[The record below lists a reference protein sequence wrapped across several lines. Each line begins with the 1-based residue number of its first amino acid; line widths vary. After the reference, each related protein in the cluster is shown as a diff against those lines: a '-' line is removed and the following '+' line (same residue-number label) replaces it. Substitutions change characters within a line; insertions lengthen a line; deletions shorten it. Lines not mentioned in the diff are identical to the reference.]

1 MRAARSLLQT
11 STDSRPLPW
20 AAGGR
25 TIRTENAASD
35 EDCATAFAFGLVLVW
50 AVSGPAFHYSTVW
63 QLMMNTLSAVVTFL
77 MVFVLN
83 NAQRRDIAAIN
94 AKLDSIVF
102 AMENADNR
110 LIGLETQSQSAA
122 EAVIEHLKTTVD
134 DAVDDAID
142 AAESQLKDA

>member
-1 MRAARSLLQT
+1 VAQESKVPIRDTFGSFARTVNSY
-11 STDSRPLPW
+11 
-20 AAGGR
+20 
-25 TIRTENAASD
+25 ASSPG
-35 EDCATAFAFGLVLVW
+35 ATALAFGLVLLW

-83 NAQRRDIAAIN
+83 NAQRRDTAAIN

-110 LIGLETQSQSAA
+110 LIGLETQSESAA
-122 EAVIEHLKTTVD
+122 EAVIEDLKTT
-134 DAVDDAID
+134 VDDAID
-142 AAESQLKDA
+142 AAESKLRDV